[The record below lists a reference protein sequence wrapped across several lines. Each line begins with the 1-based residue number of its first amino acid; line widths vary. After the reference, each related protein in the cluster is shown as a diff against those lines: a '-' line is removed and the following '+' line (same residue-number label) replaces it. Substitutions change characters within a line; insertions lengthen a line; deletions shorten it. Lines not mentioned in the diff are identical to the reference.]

1 MGTKKL
7 RIDNHHVDRIVI
19 LSDINRYFYHRSL
32 LQKNFAVFSQPLYCL
47 SSRPRAD
54 NVRVR
59 MKKRNSS
66 ETNEVRAKL
75 CRARKRRL
83 GVNEKKT
90 QIATEVRTTAKKNGK
105 ARLKG
110 DTDGIAV
117 MRKGHN

>member
-1 MGTKKL
+1 MKLDFSSEVFLEDELCLLLSYAINKIKGWSRLGTKEM
-7 RIDNHHVDRIVI
+7 RIDNHHVDRIVL

-32 LQKNFAVFSQPLYCL
+32 LQKNFAVFSQPLYRL
-47 SSRPRAD
+47 SSRQRAD

-59 MKKRNSS
+59 VKKRNSS

-90 QIATEVRTTAKKNGK
+90 
-105 ARLKG
+105 
-110 DTDGIAV
+110 
-117 MRKGHN
+117 